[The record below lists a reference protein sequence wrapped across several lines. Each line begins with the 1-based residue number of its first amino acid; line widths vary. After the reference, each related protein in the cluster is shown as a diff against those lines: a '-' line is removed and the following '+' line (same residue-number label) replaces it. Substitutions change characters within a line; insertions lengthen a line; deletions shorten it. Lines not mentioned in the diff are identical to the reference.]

1 MVRWQRRE
9 IREKMRSKREGPGEG
24 QMQPMS
30 FHLKTLVPSQ
40 QNRTQVL
47 SNLNDISWESSLA
60 TTLLQ
65 LRTQGW
71 SHIHSQAGKHS
82 NVTINRRNTFVKTE
96 FTVNI
101 CSNPPRCHKK
111 IPQTRYVKQQ
121 KMSCLLFYRVKGCH
135 SGPIQALRRSFSC
148 PPERHNFT

>member
-1 MVRWQRRE
+1 
-9 IREKMRSKREGPGEG
+9 MRSKREGPGEG

-65 LRTQGW
+65 LRIQGR
-71 SHIHSQAGKHS
+71 SHIHSQAKKPS
-82 NVTINRRNTFVKTE
+82 NVTINKRNTFVKAE
-96 FTVNI
+96 FTINI
-101 CSNPPRCHKK
+101 CSNSPRCHKK
-111 IPQTRYVKQQ
+111 MP
-121 KMSCLLFYRVKGCH
+121 
-135 SGPIQALRRSFSC
+135 
-148 PPERHNFT
+148 